1 MATLSRLVS
10 VVEANETHH
19 PSAGLS
25 VSVSLSVELEDGRSI
40 VVLDDR
46 GWNSNLRWADATSAE
61 IQQTAR
67 DVVGPDEPYGDQT
80 REEAT
85 AAYWEYLRKILA
97 AQGVETNA
105 GVLRS
110 APHDVV
116 LSESVLRR
124 LSLD

>member
-1 MATLSRLVS
+1 MATISRLVS
-10 VVEANETHH
+10 VAEANEKHH

-25 VSVSLSVELEDGRSI
+25 VSVSLFAELDDGRS
-40 VVLDDR
+40 VLVLDDR
-46 GWNSNLRWADATSAE
+46 GWSSSQPWADATSAE
-61 IQQTAR
+61 MQQTAR
-67 DVVGPDEPYGDQT
+67 DVVGPDEPYGDGT
-80 REEAT
+80 MEEAI

-116 LSESVLRR
+116 LSESVLTR
-124 LSLD
+124 LRLD